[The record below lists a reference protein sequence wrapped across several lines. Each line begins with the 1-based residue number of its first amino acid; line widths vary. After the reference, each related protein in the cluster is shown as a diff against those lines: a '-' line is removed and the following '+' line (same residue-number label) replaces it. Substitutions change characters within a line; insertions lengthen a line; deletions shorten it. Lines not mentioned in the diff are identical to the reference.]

1 MKNTINLL
9 EESYTMKKI
18 TTLKFTYFFTLFTL
32 LFSMTAY
39 AYIDPATT
47 TYLIQ
52 IVAGVFIAA
61 GATIGIFW
69 KKIKLFF
76 RRKKMEHLEKSLTKK
91 AEKKEK

>member
-1 MKNTINLL
+1 MNSK
-9 EESYTMKKI
+9 SRK
-18 TTLKFTYFFTLFTL
+18 LKFTYFFTLFTL

>member
-1 MKNTINLL
+1 MKSISN
-9 EESYTMKKI
+9 K
-18 TTLKFTYFFTLFTL
+18 LKFAYFFTLFTL
-32 LFSMTAY
+32 FFGMTAY

-69 KKIKLFF
+69 KKIKRYF
-76 RRKKMEHLEKSLTKK
+76 RTKKMEHLEKKLSKE
-91 AEKKEK
+91 AEKKNK

>member
-1 MKNTINLL
+1 
-9 EESYTMKKI
+9 MKKS
-18 TTLKFTYFFTLFTL
+18 TALKFTYFFTLFTL
-32 LFSMTAY
+32 LFGMTAY

-69 KKIKLFF
+69 KRIKRFI
-76 RRKKMEHLEKSLTKK
+76 RRKRMEHLEKALTKK
-91 AEKKEK
+91 AQKKEK

>member
-1 MKNTINLL
+1 
-9 EESYTMKKI
+9 MKKF
-18 TTLKFTYFFTLFTL
+18 TALKFTYFFTLFTL
-32 LFSMTAY
+32 FFGMTAY

-61 GATIGIFW
+61 GATVGIFW

-76 RRKKMEHLEKSLTKK
+76 RRKKMENLEKSLKKK

>member
-1 MKNTINLL
+1 
-9 EESYTMKKI
+9 MKK
-18 TTLKFTYFFTLFTL
+18 TTALKFTYFFTLFTL
-32 LFSMTAY
+32 LFGMTAY

-52 IVAGVFIAA
+52 IVAGIFIAA

-76 RRKKMEHLEKSLTKK
+76 RNKKMDRLEKKLTKE
-91 AEKKEK
+91 ADKKEK

>member
-1 MKNTINLL
+1 MKIKL
-9 EESYTMKKI
+9 SF
-18 TTLKFTYFFTLFTL
+18 LKFTYFFALFSL
-32 LFSMTAY
+32 LFHVPAY

-52 IVAGVFIAA
+52 IVAGIFIAA

-76 RRKKMEHLEKSLTKK
+76 RTKKMDRLEKKLTKE

>member
-1 MKNTINLL
+1 MKI
-9 EESYTMKKI
+9 YTNI
-18 TTLKFTYFFTLFTL
+18 LKLTYFFILFMPF
-32 LFSMTAY
+32 FSIPAY

-52 IVAGVFIAA
+52 IVAGIFIAA

-69 KKIKLFF
+69 KKIKLFL
-76 RRKKMEHLEKSLTKK
+76 RTKKMDRLEKKLIKE